1 MLAGLTGLHLLVVAA
16 AILLLFGATK
26 LPVFAKSLGQTVK
39 VLRSELRTDGAP
51 EPIAAEPVAT
61 TVR

>member
-1 MLAGLTGLHLLVVAA
+1 MLAGLTGLHLLVVAG

-39 VLRSELRTDGAP
+39 VLRTELRTD
-51 EPIAAEPVAT
+51 EPVAVPVQPAT
-61 TVR
+61 TER